1 MNYKK
6 KRILSLFII
15 AAIIIISYLLLDK
28 YGINLGLDLR
38 GGSHIVLQAR
48 LTEQREIDD
57 NIMTGLVNIIERRVN
72 SIGLAEAVIQREGS
86 DKIIVELPAVE
97 DPNQALETIGKTA
110 VLTFRSPQGQ
120 VLMTGESIADA
131 RAVYDQYNNPVVTF
145 ELTSAGSKRFEEIT
159 RQYLNQRIS
168 IYLDDELLTAPV
180 VESVI
185 KGGGQITGY
194 YTLEEAHNH
203 AVLIRE
209 GALPVPERQ

>member
-110 VLTFRSPQGQ
+110 VLTWP
-120 VLMTGESIADA
+120 EA
-131 RAVYDQYNNPVVTF
+131 RR
-145 ELTSAGSKRFEEIT
+145 GRF
-159 RQYLNQRIS
+159 
-168 IYLDDELLTAPV
+168 
-180 VESVI
+180 
-185 KGGGQITGY
+185 
-194 YTLEEAHNH
+194 
-203 AVLIRE
+203 
-209 GALPVPERQ
+209 